1 MSIFAALKNAA
12 CGAEN
17 KWKRMLTTHT
27 FLGKYLFLSV
37 LFLWLPAGL
46 VATTAADLLQT
57 TYEKGLFTT
66 RCTVEVAADKP
77 TANDVIDDLISQFQ
91 GDPERLFDWAFEGL
105 GQQKDGSDKDAVIL
119 IWKATSYNPQTGI
132 SILNVDAVV
141 PGFTVF
147 HDIELKSKVEDRE
160 LQNGWRRVRVDM
172 FYSGSLLKESYGVF
186 YIKQLAPTKMLYTIE
201 INLRFGWF
209 FNIFITQ
216 RRYKAL
222 AEFRVEKFMQ
232 NLRDETERRYGL
244 RNATTDK

>member
-1 MSIFAALKNAA
+1 
-12 CGAEN
+12 
-17 KWKRMLTTHT
+17 MLTIHT
-27 FLGKYLFLSV
+27 FLGKYFSLPVMFLLLS
-37 LFLWLPAGL
+37 ADL
-46 VATTAADLLQT
+46 VAAAADSLQT
-57 TYEKGLFTT
+57 TYKKGLFTT
-66 RCTVEVAADKP
+66 YCTVEVSADKP

-91 GDPERLFDWAFEGL
+91 GDPERLFDWAFKGL
-105 GQQKDGSDKDAVIL
+105 GQQKDGSEKDAVIL
-119 IWKATSYNPQTGI
+119 VWNATSYDPQTGI

-147 HDIELKSKVEDRE
+147 RDIELKSKVEDRE
-160 LQNGWRRVRVDM
+160 LPNGWRRIRVDM

-186 YIKQLAPTKMLYTIE
+186 YVKQLAPDKMLYTIE
-201 INLRFGWF
+201 INIRFGWF

-244 RNATTDK
+244 RHAATGK

>member
-1 MSIFAALKNAA
+1 
-12 CGAEN
+12 
-17 KWKRMLTTHT
+17 MLTIHT
-27 FLGKYLFLSV
+27 FLGKYFFLPV
-37 LFLWLPAGL
+37 IFLLLPVGF
-46 VATTAADLLQT
+46 VAAVTADSLQT

-66 RCTVEVAADKP
+66 YCTVEVAADKLA
-77 TANDVIDDLISQFQ
+77 ANDVIDDLISQFQ
-91 GDPERLFDWAFEGL
+91 GDPERLFDWAFKGL
-105 GQQKDGSDKDAVIL
+105 GQQKDGSEKDAVIL
-119 IWKATSYNPQTGI
+119 VWNATSYDPQTGI

-147 HDIELKSKVEDRE
+147 RDIELKSKVEDRQ
-160 LQNGWRRVRVDM
+160 LLNGWRRIRVDM

-186 YIKQLAPTKMLYTIE
+186 YVKQLAPDKMLYTIE
-201 INLRFGWF
+201 INIRFGWF

-244 RNATTDK
+244 RNFTTGN